1 MDLSARTRIIW
12 KVGPKKVIV
21 LYREKADKFL
31 SRAEHE
37 EFCLKMGRPLSKA
50 KYY

>member
-1 MDLSARTRIIW
+1 MESVTEEGDSPVVERSCI
-12 KVGPKKVIV
+12 
-21 LYREKADKFL
+21 FL

-37 EFCLKMGRPLSKA
+37 KFCLKMGRPLSKA

>member
-1 MDLSARTRIIW
+1 MESVTEEGDSPVVKRH
-12 KVGPKKVIV
+12 
-21 LYREKADKFL
+21 LYIL